1 MATGRFRDYQALNLL
16 SIVHLNGPAFV
27 AGNVN
32 AIRFGPNQSGLSA
45 PIIAVPNG
53 AFTMLVVG
61 RRTSGGDFM
70 NITDGTTN
78 WWHGDA
84 LVSTADLLTDDDGV
98 AGSNSTVITTP
109 ASTDLWA
116 AISSCPASGTAET
129 FYFRNITQNT
139 GGGALTGAA
148 NGGKRAMTGSNFY
161 ITLGQFQDNG
171 GWTGDLV
178 VAAIWGGKQL
188 SAAQAAECWAN
199 NKTSDIWNNS
209 AGHPDFLIEGNTLSL
224 VDLAGGNTFVSAG
237 SATLTGADPAWTFDG
252 IGSAP
257 SAPPAIWTPHRMPL
271 GA

>member
-148 NGGKRAMTGSNFY
+148 NGGCAGRGV
-161 ITLGQFQDNG
+161 LGEQQDLGHLEQLGRTPRLSDRRQHPLPG
-171 GWTGDLV
+171 GP
-178 VAAIWGGKQL
+178 GGRQHVRERRVRD
-188 SAAQAAECWAN
+188 A
-199 NKTSDIWNNS
+199 D
-209 AGHPDFLIEGNTLSL
+209 GRGPG
-224 VDLAGGNTFVSAG
+224 VDV
-237 SATLTGADPAWTFDG
+237 
-252 IGSAP
+252 
-257 SAPPAIWTPHRMPL
+257 
-271 GA
+271 